1 MRLPVLFACLLSCG
15 WSGLAPSVFAQT
27 YPSRPL
33 RLILSF
39 PGSIEPP
46 TNTPQEFASFIQAW
60 TACYAKVI
68 KSADIKVD

>member
-33 RLILSF
+33 RLILPF
-39 PGSIEPP
+39 PGDIEPL
-46 TNTPQEFASFIQAW
+46 TNTPQEFAS
-60 TACYAKVI
+60 VI
-68 KSADIKVD
+68 